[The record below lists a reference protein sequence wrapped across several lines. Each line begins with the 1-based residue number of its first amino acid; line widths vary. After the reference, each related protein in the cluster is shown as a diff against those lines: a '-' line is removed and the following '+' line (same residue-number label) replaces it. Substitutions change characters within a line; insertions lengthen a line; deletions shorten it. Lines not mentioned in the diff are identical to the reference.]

1 MSTEVAIPE
10 EVSTDIV
17 NIEHLDTPE
26 KRFSHLSR
34 SFTSA
39 IVVIAEMQNKR
50 DWENLTR
57 DDGSPYK
64 SLTDMVQDALKI
76 SDSYARRL
84 VQTATVFYTPL
95 EAVTVEG
102 TVINITAGEAAK
114 LGGDGM
120 AEITKQVSEQIEGN
134 DDPEFQSELIDAV
147 KGDVLSKKNAAK
159 LDDFDDDF
167 LDGEFDD
174 FDFDDDDF
182 GDDDLPPAKASASKK
197 PAGDSSA
204 SDFEDSDD
212 FGDFDDDPPAPE
224 LKDKKKDKSKQTPS
238 DYLGPIEKIM
248 SGGKEYKTDED
259 IEELPEELQEFV
271 RAVNYLANLDSVGLS
286 EMITEDRRGVTYS
299 IRKAASNL
307 TLVVSATETSS
318 WVLEQI

>member
-10 EVSTDIV
+10 EVSTDILDA
-17 NIEHLDTPE
+17 EKLDTPE
-26 KRFSHLSR
+26 KRFQHLSR

-39 IVVIAEMQNKR
+39 IIVIAEMQKNR
-50 DWENLTR
+50 DWEHLTR
-57 DDGSPYK
+57 DDGTAYT
-64 SLTDMVQDALKI
+64 SLTDLVQDALKI

-84 VQTATVFYTPL
+84 VQTSTVFYTPL

-114 LGGDGM
+114 LGGEGM
-120 AEITKQVSEQIEGN
+120 AEVAKQVSEQVEGN
-134 DDPEFQSELIDAV
+134 DDPDFQTELIDSI
-147 KGDVLSKKNAAK
+147 KGNVLKAK
-159 LDDFDDDF
+159 DTPQFDDDFDDDF
-167 LDGEFDD
+167 MDDDFDDIDLDDFDEPTPAKPSGSKPASGGSTSSSNDDFDD
-174 FDFDDDDF
+174 FD
-182 GDDDLPPAKASASKK
+182 
-197 PAGDSSA
+197 DS
-204 SDFEDSDD
+204 
-212 FGDFDDDPPAPE
+212 PPAPE
-224 LKDKKKDKSKQTPS
+224 PKDKKKDKTKQTPS

-286 EMITEDRRGVTYS
+286 ELITEERRGATYS
-299 IRKAASNL
+299 VRKAASNL